1 MDRFPIP
8 LNALRAIEI
17 VARTGALSPAA
28 GELGVTVG
36 AVSQHIRRAEARLGL
51 ALFDRTPA
59 GLRPT
64 PQLDAV
70 RPLLNSGFTALL
82 DAVRA
87 LQRPD
92 QSILTLTM
100 GSVFASRWLI
110 RRLPHFTA
118 RHPEIELR
126 LVATGRLVDLATS
139 DIDCAIRYGAGSW
152 PGTKAEPL
160 GMRGYQ
166 PVAAPEL
173 AAKLKRPGDLAH
185 VPVIED
191 MSSMMSWPDWF
202 RTAGSEPVAMSGP
215 RYTDPALAFEAAQT
229 GQGVL
234 LSADRMS
241 ADAIRIGQLVAPFDC
256 SAEGPYDYWFV
267 ASAVRRP
274 AKKVTLFRDWL
285 MEEVAAR

>member
-1 MDRFPIP
+1 M
-8 LNALRAIEI
+8 RAIEI
-17 VARTGALSPAA
+17 VSRTGSLAPAA
-28 GELGVTVG
+28 AELGVTVG
-36 AVSQHIRRAEARLGL
+36 AVSQHIRRAEARLGVD
-51 ALFDRTPA
+51 LFERTRA

-64 PQLDAV
+64 PQLEVV

-92 QSILTLTM
+92 QSVLTLTM
-100 GSVFASRWLI
+100 GSVFASRWLV

-118 RHPEIELR
+118 GHPQVELR

-152 PGTKAEPL
+152 PGTHAEPL
-160 GMRGYQ
+160 GMRTYQ

-173 AAKLKRPGDLAH
+173 AGRLKRPADLAL

-202 RTAGSEPVAMSGP
+202 KAAGSAQVATGGP
-215 RYTDPALAFEAAQT
+215 RYTDPALAFEAATT

-234 LSADRMS
+234 MSIDRMS
-241 ADAIRIGQLVAPFDC
+241 ADAIKTGQLVAPFAC
-256 SAEGPYDYWFV
+256 SADGPNDYWFV
-267 ASAVRRP
+267 TSAVRRTN
-274 AKKVTLFRDWL
+274 KTVSLFRDWL
-285 MEEVAAR
+285 MEEVAAT